1 MPALLK
7 IILVMAGLS
16 QLLVEEIVNVL
27 LRRLHGVTHQKVA
40 NLLQVACWSRQ
51 FQVYGL
57 SLLSDQ

>member
-1 MPALLK
+1 
-7 IILVMAGLS
+7 MAGLS

-27 LRRLHGVTHQKVA
+27 LRRLHGATHQKVA